1 MTEPS
6 SENTEKLLT
15 FPTFFPLKI
24 IGNNTE
30 TFADDVGQAIC
41 LILPEF
47 NPATFVTEYSKT
59 KKYLSLTATVFVSSQ
74 EELDA
79 IYRALHAIKDV
90 KFLL

>member
-1 MTEPS
+1 MTEAPL
-6 SENTEKLLT
+6 ENTETLLT
-15 FPTFFPLKI
+15 FPTFFPLKV

-30 TFADDVGQAIC
+30 SFPDDVAKAIC

-47 NPATFVTEYSKT
+47 NPATLVSEFSKT
-59 KKYLSLTATVFVSSQ
+59 KKYLSLTASVYVSSQ